1 VDRLS
6 IFHENSDKQILLK
19 ISSSNA
25 LSEDGFTLLGQEL
38 EAWCRHSWAQ
48 RCALVFKK
56 EVKGCGI
63 EDHVRSHIK
72 SKRKVDQ
79 VLVLFC
85 KDFSDSWIVIEEVA
99 V

>member
-38 EAWCRHSWAQ
+38 EA
-48 RCALVFKK
+48 
-56 EVKGCGI
+56 
-63 EDHVRSHIK
+63 
-72 SKRKVDQ
+72 
-79 VLVLFC
+79 
-85 KDFSDSWIVIEEVA
+85 
-99 V
+99 